1 MLIDSQRKRSKTAT
15 KKLCG
20 RKLPK
25 RDFRMLFGRER
36 RSAKKLFGDSRSTGD
51 GKRKVAK
58 KLFG

>member
-1 MLIDSQRKRSKTAT
+1 LIHKGSAARQR
-15 KKLCG
+15 
-20 RKLPK
+20 PK
-25 RDFRMLFGRER
+25 SFVAANYQNVISGMLFGRER